1 MFNRTLLTMSANL
14 DRLNLGTRSL
24 AGMAGANV
32 GANQRFRTSY
42 PHVRTDALRLG
53 SIDDPADPAISRDPW
68 SPSIPSSPAVSVRAV
83 PVRAEGPRVV
93 VVAEWPTVPG
103 EVVQPDGQPC
113 RTEQGHPAR
122 QRGQVHRLAQ
132 KWAPPKAAKAAAPA
146 GLFARRDDDR
156 RARLPLTDTTT
167 TLTAPDALTASGG

>member
-32 GANQRFRTSY
+32 GANLRFRTSY

-53 SIDDPADPAISRDPW
+53 SIDDLGDPAISRDPW
-68 SPSIPSSPAVSVRAV
+68 SPAIPSSPAVSVRAV
-83 PVRAEGPRVV
+83 PVRVEGPRVV
-93 VVAEWPTVPG
+93 VVAELPPAPG

-113 RTEQGHPAR
+113 RNEPGNQAR
-122 QRGQVHRLAQ
+122 QRGQAHRHAR
-132 KWAPPKAAKAAAPA
+132 KWAPPKAAKAAAWA
-146 GLFARRDDDR
+146 GLFARRGDDR
-156 RARLPLTDTTT
+156 RARFPLTDTTT
-167 TLTAPDALTASGG
+167 TLTAPDGLTASGG